1 MVKAVVR
8 YQFDTPRTV
17 TITVDLPDDWDEYTD
32 REKKDFYEDEA
43 PRAYAPLQSYE
54 AVEERELRND
64 E

>member
-1 MVKAVVR
+1 MGKAVVR

-43 PRAYAPLQSYE
+43 PHTYAPLKSYE